1 MKYLANL
8 LNSSE
13 ILDEKRI
20 PSELYGRLL
29 GDMQRLMVLCHA
41 ITSYGCASQSE
52 IVLVYCALNYTSE
65 HNGENITVAQAA
77 KHLGA
82 QMSSVSRT
90 LRSLTQKGY
99 VERYS
104 DLNDRRTVR
113 IKVTQAGENELKKV
127 LRHIFSLI
135 DKAMCDF
142 SDEEIKMMIELHGRF
157 VNAISNAVLSERR
170 TDKCLRSK
178 T

>member
-1 MKYLANL
+1 MKYLSDL
-8 LNSSE
+8 LDGSE

-29 GDMQRLMVLCHA
+29 GDMQQLMSLCPV

-52 IVLVYCALNYTSE
+52 IVLMHCALNYTAE
-65 HNGENITVAQAA
+65 HGGENITVAQAA
-77 KHLGA
+77 KQLGVP
-82 QMSSVSRT
+82 MPSVSRT
-90 LRSLTQKGY
+90 LKSLTEKGF

-104 DLNDRRTVR
+104 DPNDRRAVR
-113 IKVTQAGENELKKV
+113 IKVTRTGENELKNV
-127 LRHIFSLI
+127 LRHIFSVI

-142 SDEEIKMMIELHGRF
+142 MDEEIKQMIELHGRF

-170 TDKCLRSK
+170 TDKC
-178 T
+178 